1 MKFGLLLD
9 TLDPGEMLTLA
20 RLAEEAGFDSV
31 WLAEGHFSS
40 DGVCPA
46 PQVAAAAVAATTEA
60 IRIGLVASLGL
71 YHPMYTAEDVAVLDN
86 ISNGRTLLLAAKPR
100 AEEAAA
106 CGTPSANIEERFRE
120 ALEICLAAWSPLP
133 FRHEGQHFRV
143 PACLPENVHAAAF
156 TQVSVTPKP
165 AQPRLPVWVA
175 ARDEDAV
182 RLAARLG
189 LPIAG
194 EAESAVEEL
203 RSRFELYR
211 SLAGEAPGR
220 SLALMREVD
229 GSDIR
234 RCSEE
239 IEWYRDEL
247 GVSYLI
253 CRLAGDRAARG
264 EAVERLGREVMPQ
277 FHMSGYPQELRRVSS

>member
-9 TLDPGEMLTLA
+9 TLDLREMLTLA
-20 RLAEEAGFDSV
+20 RLAEDCGFDSV

-46 PQVAAAAVAATTEA
+46 PQVVAAAVATGTQA
-60 IRIGLVASLGL
+60 IRIGVVASLGL
-71 YHPMYTAEDVAVLDN
+71 YHPVYTAEDVAVLDN

-106 CGTPSANIEERFRE
+106 CGTPSPDIEERFRE
-120 ALEICLAAWSPLP
+120 ALEICLATWSPLP
-133 FRHEGQHFRV
+133 FRHEGQHFQV
-143 PACLPENVHAAAF
+143 PANLPENVHAAAF

-165 AQPRLPVWVA
+165 AQPRLPVWVVV
-175 ARDEDAV
+175 RDEDAV

-194 EAESAVEEL
+194 DAESAVGEL
-203 RSRFELYR
+203 RSRFEMYR
-211 SLAGEAPGR
+211 SLAGEAPGQP
-220 SLALMREVD
+220 LALMREVD

-264 EAVERLGREVMPQ
+264 EAVERLGREVIPQ
-277 FHMSGYPQELRRVSS
+277 FHMFGYPQELRSVSS

>member
-9 TLDPGEMLTLA
+9 TLDLREMLTLA
-20 RLAEEAGFDSV
+20 RLAEDFGFDSV
-31 WLAEGHFSS
+31 WLSEGHFSS

-46 PQVAAAAVAATTEA
+46 PQVAAAAVATGTQA
-60 IRIGLVASLGL
+60 IRIGVVASLGL
-71 YHPMYTAEDVAVLDN
+71 YHPMYTAEDVAILDN

-106 CGTPSANIEERFRE
+106 CGIPSPDIEERFRE

-133 FRHEGQHFRV
+133 FRHEGQHFQV
-143 PACLPENVHAAAF
+143 PANLPENVHAAAF

-165 AQPRLPVWVA
+165 AQPRLPVWVVV
-175 ARDEDAV
+175 RDEDAV

-194 EAESAVEEL
+194 EAESPVGEL
-203 RSRFELYR
+203 QSRFEMYR
-211 SLAGEAPGR
+211 SLAGEAPGQP
-220 SLALMREVD
+220 LALMREVD

-264 EAVERLGREVMPQ
+264 EAVERLGREVIPQ
-277 FHMSGYPQELRRVSS
+277 FHMFGYPQELRSVSS

>member
-1 MKFGLLLD
+1 VKFGLLLD

-106 CGTPSANIEERFRE
+106 CGTPSANI
-120 ALEICLAAWSPLP
+120 
-133 FRHEGQHFRV
+133 
-143 PACLPENVHAAAF
+143 
-156 TQVSVTPKP
+156 
-165 AQPRLPVWVA
+165 
-175 ARDEDAV
+175 
-182 RLAARLG
+182 
-189 LPIAG
+189 
-194 EAESAVEEL
+194 
-203 RSRFELYR
+203 
-211 SLAGEAPGR
+211 
-220 SLALMREVD
+220 
-229 GSDIR
+229 
-234 RCSEE
+234 
-239 IEWYRDEL
+239 
-247 GVSYLI
+247 
-253 CRLAGDRAARG
+253 
-264 EAVERLGREVMPQ
+264 
-277 FHMSGYPQELRRVSS
+277 